1 MLAALGVLAS
11 GAFSGCSLPAMGG
24 NDPYTATAVVVENR
38 SPEGHTVAIA
48 ATDGPRTP
56 RTTVGI
62 EPARATG
69 DEEEAFTVV
78 AGFFHRTR
86 ALRRPGTD
94 ERRGARR
101 TGGGPALAS
110 ARGRARRPGP
120 GGRDRGGRFVTH
132 HRPRQERASRVAV
145 SVDVHRDRD
154 R

>member
-1 MLAALGVLAS
+1 MIPRSRRSELAALGVLAS

-78 AGFFHRTR
+78 AGFFTEPGHYDVQARTN
-86 ALRRPGTD
+86 AG
-94 ERRGARR
+94 
-101 TGGGPALAS
+101 ALAEREGVRLWRAPEGGLAGQVPAVVIEADGSLHIIVHGENAPPESPS
-110 ARGRARRPGP
+110 A
-120 GGRDRGGRFVTH
+120 
-132 HRPRQERASRVAV
+132 
-145 SVDVHRDRD
+145 
-154 R
+154 